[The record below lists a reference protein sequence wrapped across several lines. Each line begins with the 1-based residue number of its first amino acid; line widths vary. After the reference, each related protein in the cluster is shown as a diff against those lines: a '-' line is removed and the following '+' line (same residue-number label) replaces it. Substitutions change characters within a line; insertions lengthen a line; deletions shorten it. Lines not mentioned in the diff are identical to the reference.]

1 MIPSLP
7 RPAVQRFGL
16 GVFVLGFFVFL
27 FVPLVV
33 VAVFAFNDAP
43 YPTPPWMG
51 FTLDWFTA
59 QSDQRIGLL
68 HDRELLGS
76 IATSAWVALWVT
88 VLSVSVG
95 TCNAFLLERFEF
107 PGKNAVAL
115 LAMLPLVIPGVI
127 LGISILAFASRIA
140 NFADEAWG
148 LELDF
153 LRPGLPLVILGQFSY
168 IVTIATLTISA
179 SLRRFDRTL
188 EEAALNLGAGRMAV
202 LWTITLPYL
211 RPSMIGAAAMAFLMS
226 FENFNTTLMLVGSD
240 SPLTVLMYGR
250 MREGATPVLNAV
262 SLFLMVASALL
273 ALLLLWR
280 AGPQRGQPA
289 V

>member
-7 RPAVQRFGL
+7 RPDLQRFGL
-16 GVFVLGFFVFL
+16 GAFVLFFFVFL
-27 FVPLVV
+27 FVPLLV

-59 QSDQRIGLL
+59 NSDERTGLL
-68 HDRELLGS
+68 FDAELLGS

-88 VLSVSVG
+88 ILSVGVG

-107 PGKNAVAL
+107 PGKGLVAL
-115 LAMLPLVIPGVI
+115 LSMLPLVIPGVI

-140 NFADEAWG
+140 NFADDTWG
-148 LELDF
+148 LELEF

-168 IVTIATLTISA
+168 IVTIATLTVSA

-188 EEAALNLGAGRMAV
+188 EEAALNLGASRLAV
-202 LWTITLPYL
+202 LRTITLPYL

-240 SPLTVLMYGR
+240 SPLTVLMYSR

-262 SLFLMVASALL
+262 SLFLMLASAVL
-273 ALLLLWR
+273 ALTLLWR
-280 AGPQRGQPA
+280 GSPRQTNA
-289 V
+289 